1 MFIESIDQISK
12 EKLTGKVIAFPT
24 DTVFGIGAKID
35 DSAGISKI
43 YQLKKR
49 DLHKPLVILASKV
62 EDILPYIER
71 PTDKVIDIM
80 KKYWPGA
87 LTIIFQKK
95 KSIHLILNNDI
106 DTIAFRIPNSSIA
119 LSILEKTGPLA
130 TTSVNI
136 SGDKPINT
144 YQEIAD
150 CFGDTID
157 YLFCKNVS
165 SSKVSSTIIDA
176 TSNEIKIIRNGEI
189 KIYNK

>member
-49 DLHKPLVILASKV
+49 DLHKPLAILASKV

-157 YLFCKNVS
+157 YLFCKNVN

-189 KIYNK
+189 KNL